1 MKAWES
7 NERKC
12 LFMHDLITLGGS
24 VIEAEARSKKFDEHS
39 LIVVLR
45 DTSER
50 HMRFEAE
57 KKIITATTG
66 VSKRIILSTEE
77 LKRCYLQLMTLSMLE
92 IKDLHS
98 SFVVESKDH
107 ANTKRIISNKEGR
120 QNQIK
125 SKSEKK
131 MF

>member
-1 MKAWES
+1 MNSEGRYTTIKHNGSINKRVSSIGDVIMKAWES

-24 VIEAEARSKKFDEHS
+24 VIEAEARLKKFDEHS

-66 VSKRIILSTEE
+66 VSKRILYSLNRGVETMLLTTHDFKYVGNQRST
-77 LKRCYLQLMTLSMLE
+77 LVLCC
-92 IKDLHS
+92 
-98 SFVVESKDH
+98 
-107 ANTKRIISNKEGR
+107 
-120 QNQIK
+120 
-125 SKSEKK
+125 
-131 MF
+131 

>member
-1 MKAWES
+1 MNSEGRYTTIKHNGSINKRVSSIGDVIMKAWES

-24 VIEAEARSKKFDEHS
+24 VIEAEARSKKFDEYS

-45 DTSER
+45 DISER

-66 VSKRIILSTEE
+66 VSKRILYSLNRGVETMLLTTHDFKYVGNQRST
-77 LKRCYLQLMTLSMLE
+77 LVLCC
-92 IKDLHS
+92 
-98 SFVVESKDH
+98 
-107 ANTKRIISNKEGR
+107 
-120 QNQIK
+120 
-125 SKSEKK
+125 
-131 MF
+131 

>member
-1 MKAWES
+1 MNSEGRYTTIKHNGSINKRVSSIGDVIMKAWES

-66 VSKRIILSTEE
+66 VSKRILYSLNRGVETMLLTTHDFKYVGNQRST
-77 LKRCYLQLMTLSMLE
+77 LVLCC
-92 IKDLHS
+92 
-98 SFVVESKDH
+98 
-107 ANTKRIISNKEGR
+107 
-120 QNQIK
+120 
-125 SKSEKK
+125 
-131 MF
+131 